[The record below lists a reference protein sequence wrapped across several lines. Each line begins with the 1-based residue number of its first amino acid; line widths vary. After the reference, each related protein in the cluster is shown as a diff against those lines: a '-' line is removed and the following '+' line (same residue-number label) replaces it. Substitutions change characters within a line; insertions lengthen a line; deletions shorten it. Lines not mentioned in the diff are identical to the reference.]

1 MAAKNSRRRKSQNR
15 SIELLEDRRVM
26 AAGTVGSMVP
36 LGEPFVSNMP
46 MIEHHGGF
54 AEDPPQLVH
63 HADPDADFWIESG
76 GERDVEAL
84 LGDIEQTLA
93 SAHGLSGLTQVRN
106 NYGFLGAGQTVA
118 IIDSGIAFDHWA
130 LGNGYGANF
139 RVVGGWDFAE
149 NDANPYDDGPEG
161 SHGTHVAGIVG
172 ADRTGTADDGVA
184 PGVDLVGLRVFDDAG
199 NGYFDWVEYAL
210 QWVHQNRNA
219 HEFPITAVNLS
230 IGTTWNDTSVP
241 SWSTLEDEFA
251 QLKADGIFVSV
262 SAGNSYANY
271 NTPGLSYPAAS
282 PNVVPVM
289 SVDDNGSL
297 SHFSQRH
304 PSALAAPGR
313 FIVSTVPDYA
323 GNHNGVTDD
332 FASFSGTS
340 MAAPYVAGASVILRE
355 AMQFLGYANITQ
367 TTLFN
372 HLMTT
377 ADTFFDSATGLNY
390 KRLNLNSAINALMPT
405 DDYGST
411 TATAYNLGTLSGSSE
426 ISGLIGSL
434 SDADYFRFTAAGN
447 GTATFTATTSHGLM
461 PVWTGS
467 GGVVSGPQG
476 NTFTF
481 QVTAG
486 QSYTF
491 GLSTSGGI
499 GYYDLAIESPT
510 ASVLPPTVPG
520 SFQVTVLSPTE
531 IRLNWSD
538 STGEDSYQI
547 IGWTSGTLS
556 YTAGNAAANSTS
568 YTLTGL
574 TPNSRYFFRV
584 QAVNS
589 AGTVSTAFA
598 LAQTPALPIGVP
610 GSFQVAVIS
619 STQVDLDWDAAA
631 GATFYKV
638 LHWSSPTGTTV
649 VTTLNANVT
658 NYTMSNLS
666 PGTRHWF
673 QIQAGN
679 SSNMASTE
687 FKLGETPAT
696 VSVPGSFQVVV
707 NSPTEVALD
716 WNASPGATFYRVY
729 HWTPQTLSYVMATLN
744 ANVTNYTATGL
755 TPDTRHWFRV
765 EAGNSGSVASTPFVL
780 GQTPAPMGMS
790 ATVGGLA
797 DQTNGFSTAF
807 HRSIHHG
814 PTSTETL
821 SKGRSGDLRIASE
834 WRNDS
839 RPSFVNVPA
848 AGRALP
854 RGAASQDRRELSA
867 YAEEDVKNDVDAI
880 YEAGILAG
888 LMPTAN
894 SGLSDDLLRLLAES
908 SPTTI
913 ELEESSN
920 HAISMWQGW

>member
-1 MAAKNSRRRKSQNR
+1 
-15 SIELLEDRRVM
+15 
-26 AAGTVGSMVP
+26 
-36 LGEPFVSNMP
+36 
-46 MIEHHGGF
+46 
-54 AEDPPQLVH
+54 
-63 HADPDADFWIESG
+63 
-76 GERDVEAL
+76 
-84 LGDIEQTLA
+84 
-93 SAHGLSGLTQVRN
+93 
-106 NYGFLGAGQTVA
+106 
-118 IIDSGIAFDHWA
+118 
-130 LGNGYGANF
+130 
-139 RVVGGWDFAE
+139 
-149 NDANPYDDGPEG
+149 
-161 SHGTHVAGIVG
+161 
-172 ADRTGTADDGVA
+172 
-184 PGVDLVGLRVFDDAG
+184 
-199 NGYFDWVEYAL
+199 
-210 QWVHQNRNA
+210 
-219 HEFPITAVNLS
+219 
-230 IGTTWNDTSVP
+230 
-241 SWSTLEDEFA
+241 
-251 QLKADGIFVSV
+251 
-262 SAGNSYANY
+262 
-271 NTPGLSYPAAS
+271 
-282 PNVVPVM
+282 
-289 SVDDNGSL
+289 
-297 SHFSQRH
+297 
-304 PSALAAPGR
+304 
-313 FIVSTVPDYA
+313 
-323 GNHNGVTDD
+323 
-332 FASFSGTS
+332 
-340 MAAPYVAGASVILRE
+340 
-355 AMQFLGYANITQ
+355 
-367 TTLFN
+367 
-372 HLMTT
+372 
-377 ADTFFDSATGLNY
+377 
-390 KRLNLNSAINALMPT
+390 MPT

-411 TATAYNLGTLSGSSE
+411 AATAYNLGTLSGSSE
-426 ISGLIGSL
+426 ISGLIGTL
-434 SDADYFRFTAAGN
+434 TDADYFRFTAAAN
-447 GTATFTATTSHGLM
+447 GTVSFTATTTHGLA

-481 QVTAG
+481 HVVAG

-491 GLSTSGGI
+491 GFSTSGGI

-531 IRLNWSD
+531 VRLNWSD

-556 YTAGNAAANSTS
+556 YAAGTAAANSTS

-584 QAVNS
+584 QAVNT
-589 AGTVSTAFA
+589 AGTVSTAFT

-658 NYTMSNLS
+658 NYTMSNLA

-679 SSNMASTE
+679 SSNVASTE

-744 ANVTNYTATGL
+744 ANVTNYTATSL

-780 GQTPAPMGMS
+780 GQTPATMGMS

-797 DQTNGFSTAF
+797 DQTNGFSTDF
-807 HRSIHHG
+807 DRTIHKG
-814 PTSTETL
+814 PKSTETL

-834 WRNDS
+834 LEKRL
-839 RPSFVNVPA
+839 A
-848 AGRALP
+848 AVIHKCSSGRQGVAP
-854 RGAASQDRRELSA
+854 WGRF
-867 YAEEDVKNDVDAI
+867 
-880 YEAGILAG
+880 AGQARVIC
-888 LMPTAN
+888 
-894 SGLSDDLLRLLAES
+894 LR
-908 SPTTI
+908 
-913 ELEESSN
+913 
-920 HAISMWQGW
+920 